1 MLFLYSTRPSHCECQ
16 YCNRNDGKS
25 RDLAAYLNP
34 TPLTKDSSL
43 VASTVDIDQIH
54 CIVDGKIMLDFT
66 PEIETIEIKG
76 KGWYHTYATPC
87 HTKDA
92 NYINMRENTE
102 GSHKGQYMFSIDFS

>member
-1 MLFLYSTRPSHCECQ
+1 M
-16 YCNRNDGKS
+16 
-25 RDLAAYLNP
+25 
-34 TPLTKDSSL
+34 TKDSSL

-54 CIVDGKIMLDFT
+54 RIVDGKIMLDYT